1 MVKNT
6 KNHMKID
13 LATGSTPILP
23 PIEGVEIVK
32 GNREFK
38 ATLENVQFVKLY
50 QNAEEVIKKLEDKSK
65 HLERIAV
72 VGGGYIGVELAEAFE
87 RLGKEVV
94 LVDIV
99 DTVLNGY
106 YDKDFTQMM
115 AKKLG
120 RPQHPFGTW
129 TNSSSG

>member
-1 MVKNT
+1 MLK
-6 KNHMKID
+6 
-13 LATGSTPILP
+13 
-23 PIEGVEIVK
+23 
-32 GNREFK
+32 
-38 ATLENVQFVKLY
+38 KLI
-50 QNAEEVIKKLEDKSK
+50 NKLEDKSK

-106 YDKDFTQMM
+106 YDKRLHSND
-115 AKKLG
+115 G
-120 RPQHPFGTW
+120 
-129 TNSSSG
+129 